1 MAPGEISIV
10 LVRVLPKH
18 KVRVRFPYLAP
29 TVLYTFAVLIYTV
42 IRFSTTAI
50 DSRRKHIFMHI
61 PKQYFH
67 DKSVLGLIGFN
78 AALLVLTVANVLLN
92 VDTELNSVSIVSYRS
107 SRAIQ
112 TSGPTSSLYEFAL
125 FAVVVTVVSVILS
138 IRLYGHR
145 KHLAISILGLNV
157 VSLLLCLVVFNALTR
172 TL

>member
-1 MAPGEISIV
+1 
-10 LVRVLPKH
+10 
-18 KVRVRFPYLAP
+18 
-29 TVLYTFAVLIYTV
+29 
-42 IRFSTTAI
+42 
-50 DSRRKHIFMHI
+50 MHI

-67 DKSVLGLIGFN
+67 DKSVLGLLGFN
-78 AALLVLTVANVLLN
+78 AALLVLTVSNVLLN

-125 FAVVVTVVSVILS
+125 FALVVTIVSTMLS

-145 KHLAISILGLNV
+145 KHLAVSILGLNV